1 MLKIK
6 LNWVIAFCKIIAVM
20 FYIRVKKIRVYHFQ
34 TQMLLFLPSTF
45 NP

>member
-20 FYIRVKKIRVYHFQ
+20 FYIRVKKIRVNGY
-34 TQMLLFLPSTF
+34 LLHRI
-45 NP
+45 